1 VCVTV
6 TNNPTPIQV
15 SFVANSTDAFGRMRV
30 SISNTIFD
38 SKMLSSISDG
48 IQFNNV
54 QVSGAGTSSTWSA
67 FRASITLAVSSN
79 TAGRRIRQT
88 YRHFNYIPGREETIL
103 MTVVPGTTV
112 PGIVK
117 RWGYNDD
124 NNRFFF
130 EMSGAS
136 RLFAVTRTT
145 ASGVL
150 VERRADITG
159 AMPVGWSSSTVV
171 DYVIHFTWLG
181 AGAIEFGVYTA
192 GVYVLVYT
200 DPGNLPT
207 VTISMPNQPLRF
219 EILNNGSAAGTS
231 SLECISASISTDGAI
246 DTYGAPY
253 GMDRG
258 ASTLT
263 LSTDGLVHSLL
274 AVRLNPTGFL
284 HATAALSALSIV
296 VPSGAITYRALVVGS
311 PTVAGPALVW
321 TALPNSPFQYAVPV
335 VTNTVT
341 GGTTLGSLYGMGTSS
356 APGTSLRTHAAAFL
370 GSTVAGVPTE
380 LHLCVERFDS
390 GGGTDT
396 FIGAM
401 DFITSF

>member
-6 TNNPTPIQV
+6 ANNPTPIQV
-15 SFVANSTDAFGRMRV
+15 SLVANSTDAFGRMRV

-38 SKMLSSISDG
+38 SKMLTSISDG

-67 FRASITLAVSSN
+67 FRASVTLAVSSS
-79 TAGRRIRQT
+79 TAGRRVRQT
-88 YRHFNYIPGREETIL
+88 YRHFNYIPGRDETIL
-103 MTVVPGTTV
+103 MSVIPYTTV
-112 PGIVK
+112 SGIAK
-117 RWGYNDD
+117 RWGYYTD
-124 NNRFFF
+124 NNGFFF

-150 VERRADITG
+150 VERRVDITS
-159 AMPVGWSSSTVV
+159 AMPPGWSSSNVFV
-171 DYVIHFTWLG
+171 YVINFTWLG
-181 AGAIEFGVYTA
+181 AGDIEFGVYNA

-200 DPGNLPT
+200 DPGGLSA
-207 VTISMPNQPLRF
+207 VTTSMPNQPLRF
-219 EILNNGSAAGTS
+219 EISNDGTAVGAS
-231 SLECISASISTDGAI
+231 SLECISAAIYTEGAI

-258 ASTLT
+258 VSTMT
-263 LSTDGLVHSLL
+263 LSTDGLVHSLF

-284 HATAALSALSIV
+284 HATAALSAINIV
-296 VPSGAITYRALVVGS
+296 VTSGAITYRGLVIAN
-311 PTVAGPALVW
+311 PTVAGAALVW

-335 VTNTVT
+335 VANTVT
-341 GGTTLGSLYGMGTSS
+341 GGTILGSAYGVGTAT

-380 LHLCVERFDS
+380 LHLCVQRFDA
-390 GGGTDT
+390 GGGTDD
-396 FIGAM
+396 FLGAM